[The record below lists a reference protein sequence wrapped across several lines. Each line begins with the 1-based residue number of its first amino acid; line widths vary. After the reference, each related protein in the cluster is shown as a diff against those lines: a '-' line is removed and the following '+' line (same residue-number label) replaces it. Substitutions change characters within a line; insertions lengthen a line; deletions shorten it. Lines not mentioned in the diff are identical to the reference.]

1 MRKTPVLTPQE
12 AALLVRDGDT
22 LASGGFVSSAC
33 PEALSSALERR
44 FLETGHPRD
53 LTLFFG
59 AGHGN
64 RNGTGGDH
72 YGHAGMVRR
81 VVCGHWDRTP
91 RLGALA
97 LEGKIEAYNLPQG
110 VITHMYRDIAA
121 HNPATLSKVGLHTF
135 VDPRLEG
142 GKLNGRTKED
152 LVKLVEVEGQE
163 CLLYRCFPVN
173 AVFLRASW
181 ADEYGN
187 CTAHREIGPTDLTA
201 MAQACR
207 NSGGKVIVQVEKIVA
222 GGTLDP
228 KLVVIPGIY
237 VDAIVVGSKAEHQQC
252 MDAAYDGS
260 LTGEFRAPADALAPL
275 PLDARKVI
283 ARRAA
288 MELRPGAVVNLGVG
302 IPERVARVAAEE
314 GISQEMTL
322 TVEAGSVGGVPRGGT
337 QFGGAANPAAI
348 LPQNVQFD
356 FYHGGG
362 LDIACLGMAEIAPG
376 GDVNVSRFHGR
387 LAGSGGF
394 IDISQNAGEVVFCG
408 TFTAHGLDA
417 VCEDGKLVVRR
428 EGDVGKFVSAVE
440 QVTFSGDY
448 AVRRGQRVLYVTE
461 RAVFALQSGGVTLT
475 EIAPGIDLQTQILDQ
490 MAFMPRI
497 SEDLKLMD
505 ERIFQPGLMG
515 LGRGDF

>member
-1 MRKTPVLTPQE
+1 MKRPSP
-12 AALLVRDGDT
+12 G
-22 LASGGFVSSAC
+22 
-33 PEALSSALERR
+33 
-44 FLETGHPRD
+44 D
-53 LTLFFG
+53 LTLFFA
-59 AGHGN
+59 AGQGL
-64 RNGTGGDH
+64 RNGTGGDRF
-72 YGHAGMVRR
+72 GHEGMCRR
-81 VVCGHWDRTP
+81 VVGGHWGRTAK
-91 RLGALA
+91 LGELALA
-97 LEGKIEAYNLPQG
+97 NKLEAYNLPQG

-163 CLLYRCFPVN
+163 FLLYRCFPVN

-237 VDAIVVGSKAEHQQC
+237 VDAIVVGSEAEHQQC

-283 ARRAA
+283 ARPGSHGAA
-288 MELRPGAVVNLGVG
+288 AGAEVNLGVG

-314 GISQEMTL
+314 GHL
-322 TVEAGSVGGVPRGGT
+322 PGDDADGGGWQCRRGT
-337 QFGGAANPAAI
+337 QRGYP
-348 LPQNVQFD
+348 
-356 FYHGGG
+356 
-362 LDIACLGMAEIAPG
+362 
-376 GDVNVSRFHGR
+376 
-387 LAGSGGF
+387 
-394 IDISQNAGEVVFCG
+394 
-408 TFTAHGLDA
+408 
-417 VCEDGKLVVRR
+417 VR
-428 EGDVGKFVSAVE
+428 
-440 QVTFSGDY
+440 
-448 AVRRGQRVLYVTE
+448 RRGQSRGHPAAE
-461 RAVFALQSGGVTLT
+461 CAV
-475 EIAPGIDLQTQILDQ
+475 
-490 MAFMPRI
+490 
-497 SEDLKLMD
+497 
-505 ERIFQPGLMG
+505 
-515 LGRGDF
+515 

>member
-1 MRKTPVLTPQE
+1 
-12 AALLVRDGDT
+12 
-22 LASGGFVSSAC
+22 
-33 PEALSSALERR
+33 
-44 FLETGHPRD
+44 
-53 LTLFFG
+53 
-59 AGHGN
+59 
-64 RNGTGGDH
+64 
-72 YGHAGMVRR
+72 MVRR

-163 CLLYRCFPVN
+163 CLLYRCFPMN

-237 VDAIVVGSKAEHQQC
+237 VDAIVVGSEAEHQQC

-376 GDVNVSRFHGR
+376 GDVN
-387 LAGSGGF
+387 
-394 IDISQNAGEVVFCG
+394 
-408 TFTAHGLDA
+408 
-417 VCEDGKLVVRR
+417 
-428 EGDVGKFVSAVE
+428 SAVE

>member
-1 MRKTPVLTPQE
+1 MRKTPVLTPRE

-33 PEALSSALERR
+33 PEALSSALVQR

-97 LEGKIEAYNLPQG
+97 LSGEIEAYNLPQG

-121 HNPATLSKVGLHTF
+121 HNPATFSKVGLHTF

-163 CLLYRCFPVN
+163 CLLYRCFPIN

-237 VDAIVVGSKAEHQQC
+237 VDALVVGSETEHQQC

-260 LTGEFRAPADALAPL
+260 LTGEFRIPVDAIPPI
-275 PLDARKVI
+275 PLDAKKII

-288 MELRPGAVVNLGVG
+288 MELPQDAIVNLGTG
-302 IPERVARVAAEE
+302 APEKIANVAAEE
-314 GISQEMTL
+314 GISDKMTL
-322 TVEAGSVGGVPRGGT
+322 TVEAGSIAGVPMGGT
-337 QFGGAANPAAI
+337 QFGAAANSMAI
-348 LPQNVQFD
+348 IPHNVQFD
-356 FYHGGG
+356 FYQGGG
-362 LDIACLGMAEIAPG
+362 LDVAFLGLAETAPN
-376 GDVNVSRFHGR
+376 GDLNVSKFGTR
-387 LAGSGGF
+387 LAGAGGF
-394 IDISQNAGEVVFCG
+394 IDITQNAKKVVYCG
-408 TFTAHGLDA
+408 TFTAGGLDVA
-417 VCEDGKLVVRR
+417 VEDGRLAIRR
-428 EGDVGKFVSAVE
+428 EGSVRKLLRQVE
-440 QVTFSGDY
+440 QITFSGAY
-448 AVRRGQRVLYVTE
+448 AAKRGQHVLYVTE
-461 RAVFALQSGGVTLT
+461 RAVFALTPEGVELK
-475 EIAPGIDLQTQILDQ
+475 EIAPGVDLQRDILDQ
-490 MAFMPRI
+490 MDFQPIIRKVRAMDPRI
-497 SEDLKLMD
+497 FRPE
-505 ERIFQPGLMG
+505 PMG
-515 LGRGDF
+515 LTLP